1 MRRAGEAAI
10 VVAATLAAA
19 MGVRIDAQ
27 SGSAAAS
34 ASNNTALRQ
43 MAYVKAS
50 NPHMGDHFG
59 NGGTLLGDSVTL
71 SGDGLTMAVG
81 APNESSG
88 AKGVNGNQDD
98 TSVYS
103 AGAVYVYT
111 RHDISAPWTQQAYVK
126 ASNPQAGAEFGHVVV
141 LSADGNT
148 MAVSAYFEASASKGI
163 NGNQND
169 DSIPQAGAVYV
180 FTRRGTTWT
189 QQAYIKA
196 SNTGEAGTDGNFGD
210 GDQFGFSV
218 SLSDEG
224 NTLAVGANAEDSGA
238 KGINGD
244 QNDNSMQS
252 AGAAYIYVRSGTT
265 WTQQAYVKAPNTA
278 ANVQFGYSVA
288 LSADGNTFAVSS
300 FDEGGSSRAVING
313 PNGPFPQGRNGT
325 GAIYVY
331 TRSGSTWTLQS
342 YLKASNAENG
352 DSLGVIVSISDDGNT
367 IAGGILDEDCMAGG
381 VNPSSPCDNDV
392 KEDTSVGAVA
402 VFVRQGTQWA
412 QQAFIKASNPGKEDW
427 FGSRLQLSGDGNTL
441 AVSAQ
446 LEDSAAQGINGK
458 QDDDS
463 AQEAG
468 AVYLFS
474 RAGTQWTQR
483 FYVKASNNEAFDE
496 FGSSV
501 ALSRDGRTMAVG
513 ARGED
518 SNAKGINGNQAD
530 NSMKEAGAV
539 YVFTYNPS
547 AAGRTPATR

>member
-1 MRRAGEAAI
+1 MRGRQLAALV
-10 VVAATLAAA
+10 VVAAAA
-19 MGVRIDAQ
+19 MSVPINAQ
-27 SGSAAAS
+27 SSSSAATGAN
-34 ASNNTALRQ
+34 ATGLRQ
-43 MAYVKAS
+43 TAYIKAS

-59 NGGTLLGDSVTL
+59 NGGTLLGDSVAL
-71 SGDGLTMAVG
+71 SGNGLTLAVG
-81 APNESSG
+81 APNEGSG
-88 AKGVNGNQDD
+88 AKGINGDQND

-111 RHDISAPWTQQAYVK
+111 RPNPGGAWAQQAYIK
-126 ASNPQAGAEFGHVVV
+126 PSNPQAAAEFGHVVT

-148 MAVSAYFEASASKGI
+148 MAVSAYFEASATKGI

-180 FTRRGTTWT
+180 FTRRGTTWS

-218 SLSDEG
+218 SLSDDG
-224 NTLAVGANAEDSGA
+224 NTLAVGANAEDSNA
-238 KGINGD
+238 KGINGN

-252 AGAAYIYVRSGTT
+252 AGAAYIFVRSGTT

-288 LSADGNTFAVSS
+288 LSADGNTFAVSA
-300 FDEGGSSRAVING
+300 FDEGGSSRQVINSAT
-313 PNGPFPQGRNGT
+313 GPFPPGRNGT

-342 YLKASNAENG
+342 YLKASNAEGG

-367 IAGGILDEDCMAGG
+367 IAGGILDEDCFSTG
-381 VNPSSPCDNDV
+381 VNPSNVCDNDV
-392 KEDTSVGAVA
+392 KDDTSVGAVA
-402 VFVRQGTQWA
+402 VFIRNGTQWA
-412 QQAFIKASNPGKEDW
+412 QQAFIKASNTGKEDW

-441 AVSAQ
+441 AVAAQ

-468 AVYLFS
+468 AVYFFT
-474 RAGTQWTQR
+474 RTGTTWTQR
-483 FYVKASNNEAFDE
+483 AYVKSSNDEAFDE

-518 SNAKGINGNQAD
+518 SGAKGINGNQAD
-530 NSMKEAGAV
+530 NSVKEAGAV
-539 YVFTYNPS
+539 YVFSYNPS
-547 AAGRTPATR
+547 SSTQRGTK